1 MQSGAVGILR
11 KPFRMNELWY
21 AVKQAMARY
30 KAGLS
35 TAIELADAERLLTQA
50 EMDDAIARLNVW
62 RALLGVAVAQG
73 DLEPL
78 LKLSER

>member
-1 MQSGAVGILR
+1 MAQNTPVQFSAAR
-11 KPFRMNELWY
+11 DSEQ
-21 AVKQAMARY
+21 QAMARY

-73 DLEPL
+73 DLEPI